1 MFTKLIA
8 FGTAWLLAVGSLLAA
23 EATPLTLVVMDP
35 LAKELSCP
43 CVAGYAQRN
52 YHLLGK
58 HLEAT
63 LGRPVKVVF
72 SESLLKATTDLT
84 NGAADIVIGKKSVV
98 EFDAARMQREFQ
110 PSAALTG
117 KDGLTTQT
125 GLLVVA
131 KANPATSVPDLKGQL
146 LVFGPA
152 ESSEKHAA
160 AIAMLKK
167 HHVTLPEKLETAEG
181 CDTGATR
188 ILELPA
194 GEWGAAVISSYAKP
208 LLEGCGTVP
217 KGALRVVG
225 TTEPVPFV
233 TAFVSEKLSA
243 DEQTQITAAL
253 TAVKSEPV
261 LLKALESSAGFLPIQ
276 EAGAKES
283 TTDPEKAELKK
294 KN

>member
-1 MFTKLIA
+1 
-8 FGTAWLLAVGSLLAA
+8 
-23 EATPLTLVVMDP
+23 
-35 LAKELSCP
+35 
-43 CVAGYAQRN
+43 
-52 YHLLGK
+52 
-58 HLEAT
+58 
-63 LGRPVKVVF
+63 VKVVF

-84 NGAADIVIGKKSVV
+84 SGAVDLVIGKKSVV
-98 EFDAARMQREFQ
+98 EFDAARMERQFL
-110 PSAALTG
+110 PIAALTG

-125 GLLVVA
+125 GLIVVA
-131 KANPATSVPDLKGQL
+131 KANPATSVADLKGQL

-152 ESSEKHAA
+152 ESAEKHAA
-160 AIAMLKK
+160 AIALLKK
-167 HHVTLPEKLETAEG
+167 HGLTLPEKLETAEG

-233 TAFVSEKLSA
+233 TAFVSAKLSA

-253 TAVKSEPV
+253 AAVKSDAA
-261 LLKALESSAGFLPIQ
+261 LLKAIESNGGFLPVQ
-276 EAGAKES
+276 KAAAK
-283 TTDPEKAELKK
+283 DPTSDTEKTGSEKAGIDKAEAVIPNLKK
-294 KN
+294 KR

>member
-1 MFTKLIA
+1 MFAKWIA
-8 FGTAWLLAVGSLLAA
+8 CCATWMLLFGVVGAA
-23 EATPLTLVVMDP
+23 EAPPLTIIIMDP

-58 HLEAT
+58 HLELT
-63 LGRPVKVVF
+63 LDRPVKVVF

-98 EFDAARMQREFQ
+98 EFDAARMQRQFQ
-110 PSAALTG
+110 PIAALTG

-125 GLLVVA
+125 GLIVVA
-131 KANPATSVPDLKGQL
+131 KANPAKTVADLKGQL
-146 LVFGPA
+146 IVFGPT

-160 AIAMLKK
+160 AIALLKK
-167 HHVTLPEKLETAEG
+167 HDITLPEKLETAEG

-225 TTEPVPFV
+225 KTEPVPFV
-233 TAFVSEKLSA
+233 TAFVSAKLSA
-243 DEQTQITAAL
+243 AEQTKITATLLAL
-253 TAVKSEPV
+253 KQEAA
-261 LLKALESSAGFLPIQ
+261 LCKALETSDGFVTVPP
-276 EAGAKES
+276 A
-283 TTDPEKAELKK
+283 AEETNTNVKK
-294 KN
+294 KD